1 MMRDGLDNVSTDK
14 PSNVASIK
22 RHGRRA
28 AFKSRSRPADK
39 AEPEA
44 SPGSTRKVEPN
55 SLLLRLFS
63 HAPAD
68 FIKSFSDEQIA
79 GLNAAAINADTR
91 FHSID
96 FRTSLSFFG
105 IPFYVTFLM
114 GRERR
119 SRERLAMEGQTQ
131 VHRVAIAHI
140 ILTVLIG
147 LSLLAAVGCI
157 LYLVK
162 SAVGIDLFDGNSSLH
177 ELFFE

>member
-1 MMRDGLDNVSTDK
+1 MRDGLDNVSTIK
-14 PSNVASIK
+14 RPQQATLK

-28 AFKSRSRPADK
+28 VSK
-39 AEPEA
+39 AKPRLTDGA
-44 SPGSTRKVEPN
+44 GQKPSPTSKVEPN

-63 HAPAD
+63 HAPVG
-68 FIKSFSDEQIA
+68 FIKDFSDEQIA
-79 GLNAAAINADTR
+79 GLNAACVDADTR

-96 FRTSLSFFG
+96 YRTSISFFG

-119 SRERLAMEGQTQ
+119 SRERLAEEGQTQ

-140 ILTVLIG
+140 ILTLLIG
-147 LSLLAAVGCI
+147 LSCIAAVACV
-157 LYLVK
+157 LYLIK